1 MSDPKKIHEALADVM
16 EDVRAVRK
24 ADQNTHQRFMF
35 RGVDAVVNAVG
46 PKLRKHGVVVM
57 PVEIIAREVDR
68 AQTKSGAINYI
79 TRLTVRYRFTGP
91 AGDGMDAVVAA
102 ESMDVSDKGTA
113 KAMSVALRTC
123 LLQAL
128 CLPTDDTDPDAENHE
143 ESVNPEDEI
152 RSRIEQATAQGPDAV
167 QSLGTWAKGRWPDWA
182 LDELRKR
189 LATMRGK

>member
-24 ADQNTHQRFMF
+24 GDQNTHQRFMF

-46 PKLRKHGVVVM
+46 PKLRKHGVIVM
-57 PVEIIAREVDR
+57 PEVLEKSVDV
-68 AQTKSGAINYI
+68 AQTKNGAINYI
-79 TRLTVRYRFTGP
+79 TKVTVKYTFTGP
-91 AGDGMDAVVAA
+91 AGDQLSAVVPGEA
-102 ESMDVSDKGTA
+102 MDMQDKGTA
-113 KAMSVALRTC
+113 KAMSVAFRTC

-128 CLPTDDTDPDAENHE
+128 CLPTDDTDPDAESHE

-167 QSLGTWAKGRWPDWA
+167 QSLGTWAKGRWPEWA

>member
-24 ADQNTHQRFMF
+24 GDQNTHQRFMF

-46 PKLRKHGVVVM
+46 PKLRKHGVIVM
-57 PVEIIAREVDR
+57 PEVLEKSVDM
-68 AQTKSGAINYI
+68 AQTKNGAINYI
-79 TRLTVRYRFTGP
+79 TKVTVKYTFTGP
-91 AGDGMDAVVAA
+91 AGDQMVAVVPGEA
-102 ESMDVSDKGTA
+102 MDMQDKGTA
-113 KAMSVALRTC
+113 KAMSVAFRTC

>member
-24 ADQNTHQRFMF
+24 GDQNTHQRFMF

-46 PKLRKHGVVVM
+46 PKLRKHGVIVM
-57 PVEIIAREVDR
+57 PEVLEKSVDV
-68 AQTKSGAINYI
+68 AQTKNGAINYI
-79 TRLTVRYRFTGP
+79 TKVTVKYTFTGP
-91 AGDGMDAVVAA
+91 AGDQLSAVVPGEA
-102 ESMDVSDKGTA
+102 MDMQDKGTA
-113 KAMSVALRTC
+113 KAMSVAFRTC

-128 CLPTDDTDPDAENHE
+128 CLPTDDTDPDAESHE

-152 RSRIEQATAQGPDAV
+152 RSRIEQATVQGPDAV

>member
-24 ADQNTHQRFMF
+24 GDQNTHQRFMF

-46 PKLRKHGVVVM
+46 PKLRKHGVIVM
-57 PVEIIAREVDR
+57 PEVLEKSVDV
-68 AQTKSGAINYI
+68 AQTKNGAINYI
-79 TRLTVRYRFTGP
+79 TKVTVKYTFTGP
-91 AGDGMDAVVAA
+91 AGDQLSAVVPGEA
-102 ESMDVSDKGTA
+102 MDMQDKGTA
-113 KAMSVALRTC
+113 KAMSVAFRTC

-143 ESVNPEDEI
+143 ESVHPEDEI

-167 QSLGTWAKGRWPDWA
+167 QSLGTWAKGRWPEWA